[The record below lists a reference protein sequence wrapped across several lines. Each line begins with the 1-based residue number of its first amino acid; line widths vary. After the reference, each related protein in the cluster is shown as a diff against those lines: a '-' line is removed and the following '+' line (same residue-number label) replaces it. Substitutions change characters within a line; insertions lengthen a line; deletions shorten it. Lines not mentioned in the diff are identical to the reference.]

1 MLSNTPIRT
10 LLLSSLLCISC
21 SLFANNIA
29 VSNISLTGRNTSAKT
44 VLVQFNLNWQN
55 SWRTS
60 AAPFNWDAAWVFVKY
75 KVGTTGDW
83 KHATLSTSG
92 HTIPSGATSTQPD
105 AAGLFIYRSA
115 DGTGTFSP
123 SGIQLLWNYG
133 IDGVAND
140 AKITVRVYA
149 VEMVYNQVGGFQAG
163 SGGQNTGELRTA
175 TDVSATGTAAT
186 FTVTGTS
193 PTVQGNSTSASPTN
207 IAARSNASSDLTGTT
222 TASLASGYPTG
233 FNAFYAMK
241 YEISQQQYVEFLNT
255 LTYTQQAT
263 RTIVAPSSAAG
274 TPALVAS
281 NANRNGIDIKTPG
294 TSATVPAIYACNLNG
309 NGTYNES
316 DDGQHIACNYLSW
329 DDLVAYLDW
338 AALRPMTELEY
349 EKSCR
354 GNQNPT
360 PSEFAWGSTSA
371 TALTGLSNAST
382 MSETASNTSS
392 NIAYNNG
399 FASGPVRTGIFATSS
414 TTRATSGAGYYGNM
428 ELGGNLWERV
438 VTLGNA
444 TGRTFSG
451 VHGNGT
457 LTAGG
462 ASDVSGWPTAAGAGW
477 KGGSWLNTTTNSAT
491 TSDRAEANN
500 ANNTRSADAGGRGVR
515 TISSGI
521 VTDGL
526 VLWLDAGTKPS
537 YPGSG
542 TTWTDLSGNNNNGTL
557 TNGPTY
563 NSANGGAIVL
573 DGVNDNALITNPP
586 TLRLQDFT
594 ISVWIK
600 PRTSTNAIVSIID
613 FDHTGSPSQGWVMQ
627 SEDAT
632 TNRFYYFA
640 WWDGSTFQPAGN
652 FGAGKGVQITNNV
665 WQNVTYTKSGV
676 TLLGYR
682 NGAVAFTP
690 TLGTNANVTY
700 LSARNLGIGG
710 CVTLTSRYLN
720 SDFGLVHIYN
730 RGLSAAEILQ
740 NFNSLKSR
748 FGL

>member
-1 MLSNTPIRT
+1 MKSYKHIRT

-21 SLFANNIA
+21 SLFANNIV
-29 VSNISLTGRNTSAKT
+29 VSNISLTGRNTSAQT

-83 KHATLSTSG
+83 KHATLSTTG

-105 AAGLFIYRSA
+105 AAGIFIYRSA

-133 IDGVAND
+133 TDGVGNES
-140 AKITVRVYA
+140 KITVRVYA

-163 SGGQNTGELRTA
+163 SGAINNGELRRANDVTSSGTA
-175 TDVSATGTAAT
+175 STFTITGTT
-186 FTVTGTS
+186 
-193 PTVQGNSTSASPTN
+193 PTVQGNISSASATN
-207 IAARSNASSDLTGTT
+207 IAAYNNTANDLTGTN
-222 TASLASGYPTG
+222 TASLAAGYPTG

-241 YEISQQQYVEFLNT
+241 YEISQQQYVDFLNT
-255 LTYTQQAT
+255 LTYTQQAA
-263 RTIVAPSSAAG
+263 RTAATSPPNSAAG
-274 TPALVAS
+274 TGALI
-281 NANRNGIDIKTPG
+281 NPYANRNGIDIHTSG
-294 TSATVPAIYACNLNG
+294 TSATIPAVYACNLNG

-354 GNQNPT
+354 GNQNPAS
-360 PSEFAWGSTSA
+360 SEFAWGNTSA
-371 TALTGLSNAST
+371 TALSGLSNAST
-382 MSETASNTSS
+382 MSETASSSSS
-392 NIAYNNG
+392 NIAYNNS
-399 FASGPVRTGIFATSS
+399 FTSGPVRTGIFATSS
-414 TTRATSGAGYYGNM
+414 TSRATSGSGYYGNM
-428 ELGGNLWERV
+428 ELSGNLWERV
-438 VTLGNA
+438 VTVGNA

-462 ASDVSGWPTAAGAGW
+462 AADVSGWPAAAGAGW

-491 TSDRAEANN
+491 TSDRAQAAN
-500 ANNTRSADAGGRGVR
+500 ADNTRTADAGGRGVR

-557 TNGPTY
+557 VNGPIYSSTNGGIINFDGSNYVSVPINLSTSNHTIIAIARWTGGNNKRVISS
-563 NSANGGAIVL
+563 NSGNWLLGWWNGQ
-573 DGVNDNALITNPP
+573 TNKY
-586 TLRLQDFT
+586 F
-594 ISVWIK
+594 
-600 PRTSTNAIVSIID
+600 AE
-613 FDHTGSPSQGWVMQ
+613 GWV
-627 SEDAT
+627 SASGGGTAET
-632 TNRFYYFA
+632 SWICY
-640 WWDGSTFQPAGN
+640 AGTGN
-652 FGAGKGVQITNNV
+652 YWGDS
-665 WQNVTYTKSGV
+665 WE
-676 TLLGYR
+676 LYR
-682 NGAVAFTP
+682 NGVSIVGPNDVGAQGP
-690 TLGTNANVTY
+690 NGIRLGGSGLY
-700 LSARNLGIGG
+700 PGESSA
-710 CVTLTSRYLN
+710 CEV
-720 SDFGLVHIYN
+720 GLVLAYN
-730 RGLSAAEILQ
+730 RVLSAAEILQ
-740 NFNSLKSR
+740 NFNALKSR

>member
-10 LLLSSLLCISC
+10 LLLSFLLCISC

-29 VSNISLTGRNTSAKT
+29 VSNISLTGRNTSAQT

-75 KVGTTGDW
+75 KVGNGDW
-83 KHATLSTSG
+83 KHATLSTTG
-92 HTIPSGATSTQPD
+92 HTIPSGATSTQSD
-105 AAGLFIYRSA
+105 AAGLFIYRST
-115 DGTGTFSP
+115 DGAGTFSP

-133 IDGVAND
+133 TDGVDYNY
-140 AKITVRVYA
+140 KITVRVYA

-163 SGGQNTGELRTA
+163 SGAINNGELRRANDITSSGTA
-175 TDVSATGTAAT
+175 STFTITGTT
-186 FTVTGTS
+186 
-193 PTVQGNSTSASPTN
+193 PTVQGNSSSASPTN
-207 IAARSNASSDLTGTT
+207 IAAYNNTATDLTGTS

-255 LTYTQQAT
+255 LTYTQQAS

-281 NANRNGIDIKTPG
+281 NANRNGIDIITPG

-354 GNQNPT
+354 GNQNPA
-360 PSEFAWGSTSA
+360 PSEFAWGNTSA

-399 FASGPVRTGIFATSS
+399 FTSGPVRTGIFATSS
-414 TTRATSGAGYYGNM
+414 TSRATSGSGYYGNM
-428 ELGGNLWERV
+428 ELSGNLWERV
-438 VTLGNA
+438 VTVGNA

-451 VHGNGT
+451 AHGNGT
-457 LTAGG
+457 LTSGG
-462 ASDVSGWPTAAGAGW
+462 AADVSGWPAAAGTGW

-491 TSDRAEANN
+491 TSDRAQAANID
-500 ANNTRSADAGGRGVR
+500 NTRAADAGGRGVR

-526 VLWLDAGTKPS
+526 VLWLDAGISPS
-537 YPGSG
+537 YAG
-542 TTWTDLSGNNNNGTL
+542 TGTAWKDLSGNGNNGTL

-563 NSANGGAIVL
+563 NNSNGGSIVFDGTNDYVTRPSATLNLSAGVSMELVFRSTDLNSRAQGCMQFNTGLEYIDFYCGESGNLRWETWVPVRTAGGAIY
-573 DGVNDNALITNPP
+573 
-586 TLRLQDFT
+586 
-594 ISVWIK
+594 
-600 PRTSTNAIVSIID
+600 
-613 FDHTGSPSQGWVMQ
+613 SPSILSNNTWYHAVGTFV
-627 SEDAT
+627 
-632 TNRFYYFA
+632 N
-640 WWDGSTFQPAGN
+640 GSS
-652 FGAGKGVQITNNV
+652 IL
-665 WQNVTYTKSGV
+665 YI
-676 TLLGYR
+676 
-682 NGAVAFTP
+682 NGANVASASQTP
-690 TLGTNANVTY
+690 GTLSSSYTADIIIGQYAGYMSGSVGI
-700 LSARNLGIGG
+700 AR
-710 CVTLTSRYLN
+710 
-720 SDFGLVHIYN
+720 IYN
-730 RGLSAAEILQ
+730 RALTAAEVAQ
-740 NFNSLKSR
+740 NFNALKSR